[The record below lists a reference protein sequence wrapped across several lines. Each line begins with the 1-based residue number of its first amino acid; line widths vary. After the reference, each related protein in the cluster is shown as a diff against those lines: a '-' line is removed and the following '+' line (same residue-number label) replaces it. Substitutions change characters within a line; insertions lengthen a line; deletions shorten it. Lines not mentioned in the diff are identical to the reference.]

1 MTVKLRTRVTLLS
14 VLAVSVAACLGTGN
28 SLAAPDGAAW
38 GYSGVTGPDNWGSLD
53 PAYASCSEGTMQSP
67 IDFTKTYQASLKA
80 PIFRYGNGKATV
92 FDNGHSFEA
101 MAVNASADNSVT
113 LGGKD
118 YALVQFHFHTPSEH
132 TVNGKHYPLE
142 VHFVNKAADGE
153 LAVFGV
159 LAKQGAPANSAWSK
173 VVSNLNTARTNGKPK
188 TVMSFDWN
196 TLIPSTRDT
205 YRYSG
210 SLTTPPCTEGVSFN
224 IFSKPI
230 TMSAKQLNAFVKAH
244 DGNNRPVQ
252 PLNGRVVLRAS
263 ASN

>member
-1 MTVKLRTRVTLLS
+1 MQVRKRLPL
-14 VLAVSVAACLGTGN
+14 VAAAGICVATCLSGGF
-28 SLAAPDGAAW
+28 SFAAIDGAPW
-38 GYSGVTGPDNWGSLD
+38 GYSGANGPENWGSLD
-53 PAYASCSEGTMQSP
+53 PAYAACAQGTMQSP
-67 IDFTKTYQASLKA
+67 IDFTKTSPASMKA
-80 PIFRYGNGKATV
+80 PIFRYGIGKATV

-101 MAVNASADNSVT
+101 MAVDPSADNSVT

-118 YALVQFHFHTPSEH
+118 YALVQFHFHAPSEH

-142 VHFVNKAADGE
+142 VHFVNKANDVE

-159 LAKQGAPANSAWSK
+159 LVKQGAPASTAWSK
-173 VVSNLNTARTNGKPK
+173 VASNLNKARTDGKPK

-196 TLIPSTRDT
+196 TLIPSMRDT

-210 SLTTPPCTEGVSFN
+210 SITTPPCTEGVKFN

-230 TMSAKQLNAFVKAH
+230 TMSTKQIDAFVKAH

-263 ASN
+263 ASNS